1 MDIQMDTPSASHD
14 ALAQA
19 LRLYPALAGLL
30 PNALASGAVAPPID
44 VPAGTVLFDARQ
56 PCGGFPLLLRGEVA
70 VSRRSGDGRSLELYR
85 VGAGEL
91 CLVSSACLFQARVMA
106 AQGVA
111 ARDCTLL
118 LVPPAVFLDW
128 LADADFRAFVL
139 GLFAERMADLTALV
153 DAVAFQRLDQRLA
166 AALLGHGREL
176 STTHA
181 ELAASLGTVREMVS
195 RVLGRFER
203 AGWIEIGRERIR
215 IVDSTALRRCA
226 EGT

>member
-1 MDIQMDTPSASHD
+1 MDTHAAPHD
-14 ALAQA
+14 ALDQA
-19 LRLYPALAGLL
+19 LRLYPCLAALLPAALADGR
-30 PNALASGAVAPPID
+30 VAPPMD

-56 PCGGFPLLLRGEVA
+56 PCVGFPLVLNGEVA
-70 VSRRSGDGRSLELYR
+70 VSRRSADGRSLELYR
-85 VGAGEL
+85 VGTGEL
-91 CLVSSACLFQARVMA
+91 CLVSSACLFQARLMA

-111 ARDCTLL
+111 ARDSRL
-118 LVPPAVFLDW
+118 LVVPPQVFLAW
-128 LADADFRAFVL
+128 LEHAEFRTFVL

-166 AALLGHGREL
+166 AALLGHGREF

-203 AGWIEIGRERIR
+203 AGWIAIGRERIR